1 VPFVYALVVVVWIA
15 LVGAEIVVVMPV
27 ALALALVAGFFLGLG
42 RFFLAAWRTLTVTR
56 LDGPSPVP
64 RPEPGPPDAA
74 YPHYLLVQ
82 VWRDV
87 RSLGLRTLPWCL
99 TQARWAM
106 STLTETL
113 LPVPQGLALFP
124 VWFGLCAGIVAAA
137 VPLAVA
143 ALAFGVASAAMA
155 LAGLAVWSVCVVV
168 LGAVERVWM
177 AYRHILIACPH
188 AGCYQRFALP
198 EYACP
203 RCDER
208 HSRLVPGRLGAF
220 RHVCRC
226 GTRLPTTILL
236 GRFRLGAYCPH
247 CHRRLPGRIGRAR
260 VEPLPFVGGP
270 AAGKTTLMFLAVRA
284 LRASAAGAGGRA
296 EFAEARDARAYAAA
310 VAELDRGG
318 RLAKT
323 GPELPVA
330 TMLDLTL
337 PAAHRILYLFDPA
350 GELHTGATRVE
361 RLRYLDHGE
370 ALLFV
375 IDPFA
380 LPELRP
386 ALSSDERE
394 LVDHTTPASDED
406 PSDTLQRLLAELRSR
421 ADQGRQRRI
430 AVVVTKADVLRRTS
444 VGGGLDKGPRA
455 WLEEV
460 GLGNTIRTLERT
472 AGEVR
477 YFASGLDSPPAALA
491 ELFAW
496 AAGLPLSDPA
506 TGRAKPPETS
516 PGAPSP
522 GDAGTSVEPPTTPP
536 GSAGTPPA
544 ESPATRPDAGPT
556 GMPPTTPP
564 DASPTAT
571 PPTIAPDADP
581 TATPPTTPP
590 GASPTATPPTAPPSA
605 DPTATQPATA
615 PANAGP
621 AAVRS
626 AAAPPDNAD
635 YAAVGE
641 PADASPGFDDRPAP
655 EELRE
660 PWPVA
665 GRPAELIP
673 LGHQIG
679 RGALFTVLAV
689 LGPIVMLLLG
699 LSVYMRFR

>member
-1 VPFVYALVVVVWIA
+1 VFVL
-15 LVGAEIVVVMPV
+15 PV
-27 ALALALVAGFFLGLG
+27 ALALALLAGFGLGLG
-42 RFFLAAWRTLTVTR
+42 RFFTVAWRALTTTGV
-56 LDGPSPVP
+56 DGPSPVR
-64 RPEPGPPDAA
+64 RPAPGPPDPA

-82 VWRDV
+82 VWRDMAALE
-87 RSLGLRTLPWCL
+87 RRTLPWCL
-99 TQARWAM
+99 TQARWAAG
-106 STLTETL
+106 TLTETL
-113 LPVPQGLALFP
+113 LKPPQGLALFP
-124 VWFGLCAGIVAAA
+124 LWFGLCAGMVLSV

-143 ALAFGVASAAMA
+143 VLAFALATAVMAA
-155 LAGLAVWSVCVVV
+155 AGLVVWSVCVAV
-168 LGAVERVWM
+168 LGTVERVWM
-177 AYRHILIACPH
+177 AYRRILLACPH

-208 HSRLVPGRLGAF
+208 HSRLVPNRLGAF

-226 GTRLPTTILL
+226 GARLPTTILL

-296 EFAEARDARAYAAA
+296 EFVEARDARAYAGA

-323 GPELPVA
+323 GPDLPVA

-380 LPELRP
+380 LPELRA
-386 ALSSDERE
+386 ALTTDERR
-394 LVDHTTPASDED
+394 LVEQTTATSDED

-430 AVVVTKADVLRRTS
+430 AVVVTKADVLRRTA
-444 VGGGLDKGPRA
+444 VGASLGGDTRA
-455 WLEEV
+455 WLEGL

-472 AGEVR
+472 AAEVR
-477 YFASGLDSPPAALA
+477 YFASGLDIPPAALA
-491 ELFAW
+491 ELFGW
-496 AAGLPLSDPA
+496 AAGLPLGGQVDPA
-506 TGRAKPPETS
+506 
-516 PGAPSP
+516 
-522 GDAGTSVEPPTTPP
+522 
-536 GSAGTPPA
+536 
-544 ESPATRPDAGPT
+544 
-556 GMPPTTPP
+556 
-564 DASPTAT
+564 
-571 PPTIAPDADP
+571 
-581 TATPPTTPP
+581 
-590 GASPTATPPTAPPSA
+590 
-605 DPTATQPATA
+605 
-615 PANAGP
+615 
-621 AAVRS
+621 
-626 AAAPPDNAD
+626 
-635 YAAVGE
+635 
-641 PADASPGFDDRPAP
+641 FDDRPAAD
-655 EELRE
+655 ELRE

-665 GRPAELIP
+665 GRPPSLVP
-673 LGHQIG
+673 YGHQAG
-679 RGALFTVLAV
+679 RSALFAALTV
-689 LGPIVMLLLG
+689 LGPLIMILLG
-699 LSVYMRFR
+699 LSVYARFR

>member
-1 VPFVYALVVVVWIA
+1 VPFVYALVFVLWIGLVAAEFVFVVPVA
-15 LVGAEIVVVMPV
+15 V
-27 ALALALVAGFFLGLG
+27 ALAVLTGFGLGLA
-42 RFFLAAWRTLTVTR
+42 RFFQTTGRTLTATGT
-56 LDGPSPVP
+56 DGPSPVT
-64 RPEPGPPDAA
+64 RPAPGPPDPA

-82 VWRDV
+82 VWRDALAIE
-87 RSLGLRTLPWCL
+87 RRTVPWCVA
-99 TQARWAM
+99 QARWAIA
-106 STLTETL
+106 TLTETL
-113 LPVPQGLALFP
+113 LPMPQGLVLFP
-124 VWFGLCAGIVAAA
+124 LWSGLCAGIAISAL
-137 VPLAVA
+137 PLAVA
-143 ALAFGVASAAMA
+143 ALAFGVATAATA
-155 LAGLAVWSVCVVV
+155 VAGLAVWSVCVTV

-177 AYRHILIACPH
+177 AYRRILLACPH

-203 RCDER
+203 KCEER

-247 CHRRLPGRIGRAR
+247 CRRRLPGRIGRAR

-284 LRASAAGAGGRA
+284 LRASAAGAQGRA
-296 EFAEARDARAYAAA
+296 EFVEARDARAYAGA
-310 VAELDRGG
+310 VAELDRGE

-323 GPELPVA
+323 GPELPAA

-380 LPELRP
+380 LPELRL
-386 ALSSDERE
+386 ALSSEERR
-394 LVDHTTPASDED
+394 LVDDATATSEED

-421 ADQGRQRRI
+421 DDQGRQRRI

-444 VGGGLDKGPRA
+444 AGDGLDGDARA
-455 WLEEV
+455 WLEGL

-491 ELFAW
+491 ELFGW
-496 AAGLPLSDPA
+496 AAGLPLDGQVDP
-506 TGRAKPPETS
+506 S
-516 PGAPSP
+516 
-522 GDAGTSVEPPTTPP
+522 
-536 GSAGTPPA
+536 
-544 ESPATRPDAGPT
+544 
-556 GMPPTTPP
+556 
-564 DASPTAT
+564 
-571 PPTIAPDADP
+571 
-581 TATPPTTPP
+581 
-590 GASPTATPPTAPPSA
+590 
-605 DPTATQPATA
+605 
-615 PANAGP
+615 
-621 AAVRS
+621 
-626 AAAPPDNAD
+626 
-635 YAAVGE
+635 
-641 PADASPGFDDRPAP
+641 FDDRPAG

-660 PWPVA
+660 PWPVS

-673 LGHQIG
+673 AAHQVG
-679 RGALFTVLAV
+679 RSALFTALIV
-689 LGPIVMLLLG
+689 LGPLVMCVLG
-699 LSVYMRFR
+699 LSVYMRLR